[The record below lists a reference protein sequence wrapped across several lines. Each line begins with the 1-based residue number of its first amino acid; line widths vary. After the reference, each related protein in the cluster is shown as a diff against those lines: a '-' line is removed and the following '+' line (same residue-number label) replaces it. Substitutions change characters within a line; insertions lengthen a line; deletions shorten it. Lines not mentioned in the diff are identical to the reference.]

1 MRIFLHFLKIFNKKL
16 KNIQT
21 NLKINIGEIMKEYE
35 KNSSIKNLITE
46 TMDNLKTLTSSST
59 IFGEATILPDGT
71 SIIPVSKLTIGFVV
85 GGGEYA
91 DLSTRRVG
99 TCYPMAGG
107 SGGGISS
114 MPIGFIVNTPNE
126 IKFISTANSALIE
139 NLMEKL
145 SKIGSYIKNKAENK
159 E

>member
-1 MRIFLHFLKIFNKKL
+1 
-16 KNIQT
+16 
-21 NLKINIGEIMKEYE
+21 MKEYE
-35 KNSSIKNLITE
+35 KNSSIKDLIAE
-46 TMDNLKTLTSSST
+46 TMDNVQSLTSSST
-59 IFGEATILPDGT
+59 IFGEAKILPDGT
-71 SIIPVSKLTIGFVV
+71 AIIPVSKLTIGFVV

-114 MPIGFIVNTPNE
+114 TPIGFIVNTPNE
-126 IKFISTANSALIE
+126 IKFVSTANAALME
-139 NLMEKL
+139 NLMDKL
-145 SKIGSYIKNKAENK
+145 TKLGGYLKNKMDNK

>member
-1 MRIFLHFLKIFNKKL
+1 
-16 KNIQT
+16 
-21 NLKINIGEIMKEYE
+21 MKEYE
-35 KNSSIKNLITE
+35 KNSSIKNLIAE
-46 TMDNLKTLTSSST
+46 TMENLQSLTSSST
-59 IFGEATILPDGT
+59 IFGEAKMLPDGT
-71 SIIPVSKLTIGFVV
+71 AIIPVSKLTIGFVV

-114 MPIGFIVNTPNE
+114 TPIGFIVNTPNE
-126 IKFISTANSALIE
+126 IKFISTANAALME
-139 NLMEKL
+139 NLIDKL
-145 SKIGSYIKNKAENK
+145 TKLGGYLKNKMDNK

>member
-1 MRIFLHFLKIFNKKL
+1 
-16 KNIQT
+16 
-21 NLKINIGEIMKEYE
+21 MKEYE
-35 KNSSIKNLITE
+35 KNSSIKNLIAE
-46 TMDNLKTLTSSST
+46 TMDNLQSLTSSST
-59 IFGEATILPDGT
+59 IFGEAKILPDGT
-71 SIIPVSKLTIGFVV
+71 AIIPVSKLTIGFVV

-114 MPIGFIVNTPNE
+114 TPIGFIVNTPNE
-126 IKFISTANSALIE
+126 IKFVSTANAALME
-139 NLMEKL
+139 NLMDKL
-145 SKIGSYIKNKAENK
+145 TKLGGYLKNKMDNK

>member
-1 MRIFLHFLKIFNKKL
+1 
-16 KNIQT
+16 
-21 NLKINIGEIMKEYE
+21 MKEYE
-35 KNSSIKNLITE
+35 KNSSIKNLIAE
-46 TMDNLKTLTSSST
+46 TMENLQSLTSSST
-59 IFGEATILPDGT
+59 IFGEAKILPDGT
-71 SIIPVSKLTIGFVV
+71 AIIPVSKLTIGFVV

-114 MPIGFIVNTPNE
+114 TPIGFIVNTPNE
-126 IKFISTANSALIE
+126 IKFVSTANAALME
-139 NLMEKL
+139 NLMDKL
-145 SKIGSYIKNKAENK
+145 TKLGGYLKNKMDNK

>member
-1 MRIFLHFLKIFNKKL
+1 
-16 KNIQT
+16 
-21 NLKINIGEIMKEYE
+21 MKEYE
-35 KNSSIKNLITE
+35 KNSSIKNLISE
-46 TMDNLKTLTSSST
+46 TMDNLQSLTSSST
-59 IFGEATILPDGT
+59 IFGEAKILPDGT
-71 SIIPVSKLTIGFVV
+71 AIIPVSKLTIGFVV

-114 MPIGFIVNTPNE
+114 TPIGFIVNTPNE
-126 IKFISTANSALIE
+126 IKFVSTANAALME
-139 NLMEKL
+139 NLMDKL
-145 SKIGSYIKNKAENK
+145 TKLGGYLKNKMDNK

>member
-1 MRIFLHFLKIFNKKL
+1 
-16 KNIQT
+16 
-21 NLKINIGEIMKEYE
+21 MKEYE
-35 KNSSIKNLITE
+35 KNSSIKNLIAE
-46 TMDNLKTLTSSST
+46 TMDNLQSLTSSST
-59 IFGEATILPDGT
+59 IFGEAKILPDGT
-71 SIIPVSKLTIGFVV
+71 AIIPVSKLTIGFVV

-114 MPIGFIVNTPNE
+114 TPIGFIVNTPNE
-126 IKFISTANSALIE
+126 IKFVSTANAMLME
-139 NLMEKL
+139 NLMDKL
-145 SKIGSYIKNKAENK
+145 TKLGGYLKNKMDNK

>member
-1 MRIFLHFLKIFNKKL
+1 
-16 KNIQT
+16 
-21 NLKINIGEIMKEYE
+21 MKEYE
-35 KNSSIKNLITE
+35 KNSSIKDLIAE
-46 TMDNLKTLTSSST
+46 TMDNLQSLTSSST
-59 IFGEATILPDGT
+59 IFGEAKILPDGT
-71 SIIPVSKLTIGFVV
+71 AIIPVSKLTIGFVV

-114 MPIGFIVNTPNE
+114 TPIGFIVNTPNE
-126 IKFISTANSALIE
+126 IKFVSTANAALME
-139 NLMEKL
+139 NLMDKL
-145 SKIGSYIKNKAENK
+145 TKLGGYLKNKMDNK

>member
-1 MRIFLHFLKIFNKKL
+1 
-16 KNIQT
+16 
-21 NLKINIGEIMKEYE
+21 MKDYE
-35 KNSSIKNLITE
+35 KNSSIKDLIAE
-46 TMDNLKTLTSSST
+46 TMENLQSLTSSST
-59 IFGEATILPDGT
+59 IFGEAKILPDGT
-71 SIIPVSKLTIGFVV
+71 AIIPVSKLTIGFVV

-114 MPIGFIVNTPNE
+114 TPIGFIVNTPNE
-126 IKFISTANSALIE
+126 IKFVSTANAALME

-145 SKIGSYIKNKAENK
+145 TKLIGNLKNKMDNK

>member
-1 MRIFLHFLKIFNKKL
+1 
-16 KNIQT
+16 
-21 NLKINIGEIMKEYE
+21 MKEYE
-35 KNSSIKNLITE
+35 KNSSIKNLIAE
-46 TMDNLKTLTSSST
+46 TMENLQSLTSSST
-59 IFGEATILPDGT
+59 IFGEAKILPDGT
-71 SIIPVSKLTIGFVV
+71 AIIPVSKLTIGFVV

-114 MPIGFIVNTPNE
+114 TPIGFIVNTPNE
-126 IKFISTANSALIE
+126 IKFVSTANAALME

-145 SKIGSYIKNKAENK
+145 TKLIGNLKNKMDNK

>member
-1 MRIFLHFLKIFNKKL
+1 
-16 KNIQT
+16 
-21 NLKINIGEIMKEYE
+21 MKEYE
-35 KNSSIKNLITE
+35 KNSSIKDLIAE
-46 TMDNLKTLTSSST
+46 TMDNLQSLTSSST
-59 IFGEATILPDGT
+59 IFGEAKILPDGT
-71 SIIPVSKLTIGFVV
+71 TIIPVSKLTIGFVV

-107 SGGGISS
+107 SGGGVSS
-114 MPIGFIVNTPNE
+114 TPIGFIVNTPNE
-126 IKFISTANSALIE
+126 IKFVSTANAALME

-145 SKIGSYIKNKAENK
+145 TKLIGNLKNKMDNK

>member
-1 MRIFLHFLKIFNKKL
+1 
-16 KNIQT
+16 
-21 NLKINIGEIMKEYE
+21 MKEYE
-35 KNSSIKNLITE
+35 KNSSIKNLIAE
-46 TMDNLKTLTSSST
+46 TMDNLQSLTSSST
-59 IFGEATILPDGT
+59 IFGEAKILPDGT
-71 SIIPVSKLTIGFVV
+71 AIIPVSKLTIGFVV

-114 MPIGFIVNTPNE
+114 TPIGFIVNTPNE
-126 IKFISTANSALIE
+126 IKFVSTANVALME

-145 SKIGSYIKNKAENK
+145 TKLIGNLKNKMDNK

>member
-1 MRIFLHFLKIFNKKL
+1 
-16 KNIQT
+16 
-21 NLKINIGEIMKEYE
+21 MKEYE
-35 KNSSIKNLITE
+35 KNSSIKDLIAE
-46 TMDNLKTLTSSST
+46 TMDNLQSLTSSST
-59 IFGEATILPDGT
+59 IFGEAKILPDGT
-71 SIIPVSKLTIGFVV
+71 AIIPVSKLTIGFVV

-114 MPIGFIVNTPNE
+114 TPIGFIVNTPNE
-126 IKFISTANSALIE
+126 IKFVSTANAALME

-145 SKIGSYIKNKAENK
+145 TKLIGNLKNKMDNK

>member
-1 MRIFLHFLKIFNKKL
+1 
-16 KNIQT
+16 
-21 NLKINIGEIMKEYE
+21 MKEYE
-35 KNSSIKNLITE
+35 KNSSIKDLIAE
-46 TMDNLKTLTSSST
+46 TMDNLQSLTSSST
-59 IFGEATILPDGT
+59 IFGEAKILPDGT
-71 SIIPVSKLTIGFVV
+71 AIIPVSKLTIGFVV

-114 MPIGFIVNTPNE
+114 TPIGFIVNTPNE
-126 IKFISTANSALIE
+126 IKFVSTANVALME
-139 NLMEKL
+139 NLMDKL
-145 SKIGSYIKNKAENK
+145 TKLGGYLKNKMDNK

>member
-1 MRIFLHFLKIFNKKL
+1 
-16 KNIQT
+16 
-21 NLKINIGEIMKEYE
+21 MKEYE
-35 KNSSIKNLITE
+35 KNSSIKDLIAE
-46 TMDNLKTLTSSST
+46 TMDNLQSLTSSST
-59 IFGEATILPDGT
+59 IFGEAKILPDGT
-71 SIIPVSKLTIGFVV
+71 AIIPVSKLTIGFVV

-114 MPIGFIVNTPNE
+114 TPIGFIVNTPNE
-126 IKFISTANSALIE
+126 IKFVSTANSALME
-139 NLMEKL
+139 NLLEKL
-145 SKIGSYIKNKAENK
+145 TKLGGYLKNKMDNK

>member
-1 MRIFLHFLKIFNKKL
+1 
-16 KNIQT
+16 
-21 NLKINIGEIMKEYE
+21 MKEYE
-35 KNSSIKNLITE
+35 KNSSIKNLIAE
-46 TMDNLKTLTSSST
+46 TMDNLQSLTSSST
-59 IFGEATILPDGT
+59 IFGEAKILPDGT
-71 SIIPVSKLTIGFVV
+71 AIIPVSKLTIGFVV

-114 MPIGFIVNTPNE
+114 TPIGFIVNTPNE
-126 IKFISTANSALIE
+126 IKFVSTANVALME
-139 NLMEKL
+139 NLMDKL
-145 SKIGSYIKNKAENK
+145 TKLGGYLKNKMDNK

>member
-1 MRIFLHFLKIFNKKL
+1 
-16 KNIQT
+16 
-21 NLKINIGEIMKEYE
+21 MKEYE
-35 KNSSIKNLITE
+35 KNSSIKDLIAE
-46 TMDNLKTLTSSST
+46 TMDNLQSLTSSST
-59 IFGEATILPDGT
+59 IFGEAKILPDGT
-71 SIIPVSKLTIGFVV
+71 AIIPVSKLTIGFVV

-114 MPIGFIVNTPNE
+114 TPIGFIVNTPNE
-126 IKFISTANSALIE
+126 IKFVSTANAAFME

-145 SKIGSYIKNKAENK
+145 TKLIGNLKNKMDNK

>member
-1 MRIFLHFLKIFNKKL
+1 
-16 KNIQT
+16 
-21 NLKINIGEIMKEYE
+21 MKEYE
-35 KNSSIKNLITE
+35 KNSSIKNLIAE
-46 TMDNLKTLTSSST
+46 TMENLQSLTSSST
-59 IFGEATILPDGT
+59 IFGEAKILPDGT
-71 SIIPVSKLTIGFVV
+71 AIITVSKLTIGFVV

-114 MPIGFIVNTPNE
+114 TPIGFIVNTPNE
-126 IKFISTANSALIE
+126 IKFVSTANAALME
-139 NLMEKL
+139 NLMDKL
-145 SKIGSYIKNKAENK
+145 TKLGGYLKNKMDNK

>member
-1 MRIFLHFLKIFNKKL
+1 
-16 KNIQT
+16 
-21 NLKINIGEIMKEYE
+21 MKEYE
-35 KNSSIKNLITE
+35 KNSSIKDLIAE
-46 TMDNLKTLTSSST
+46 TMDNLQSLTSSST
-59 IFGEATILPDGT
+59 IFGEAKILPDGT
-71 SIIPVSKLTIGFVV
+71 AIIPVSKLTIGFVV

-114 MPIGFIVNTPNE
+114 TPIGFIVNTPNE
-126 IKFISTANSALIE
+126 IKFVSTANSALME
-139 NLMEKL
+139 NLMDKL
-145 SKIGSYIKNKAENK
+145 TKLGGYLKNKMDNK

>member
-1 MRIFLHFLKIFNKKL
+1 
-16 KNIQT
+16 
-21 NLKINIGEIMKEYE
+21 MKEYE
-35 KNSSIKNLITE
+35 KDSSIKNLISE
-46 TMDNLKTLTSSST
+46 TMNNLQTLTSSST
-59 IFGEATILPDGT
+59 IFGEAKILPDGT
-71 SIIPVSKLTIGFVV
+71 AIIPVSKLTIGFVV

-114 MPIGFIVNTPNE
+114 TPIGFIVNTPNE
-126 IKFISTANSALIE
+126 IKFVSTANSALME
-139 NLMEKL
+139 NLMEKITKL
-145 SKIGSYIKNKAENK
+145 GGYLKNKLDKK

>member
-1 MRIFLHFLKIFNKKL
+1 
-16 KNIQT
+16 
-21 NLKINIGEIMKEYE
+21 MKEYE
-35 KNSSIKNLITE
+35 KNSSIKNLIAE
-46 TMDNLKTLTSSST
+46 TMDNLKSLTSSST
-59 IFGEATILPDGT
+59 IFGEAKILPDGT
-71 SIIPVSKLTIGFVV
+71 AIIPVSKLTIGFVV

-114 MPIGFIVNTPNE
+114 TPIGFIVNTPNE
-126 IKFISTANSALIE
+126 IKFVSTANSALME
-139 NLMEKL
+139 NLLEKL
-145 SKIGSYIKNKAENK
+145 TKLGGYLKNKMDNK

>member
-1 MRIFLHFLKIFNKKL
+1 
-16 KNIQT
+16 
-21 NLKINIGEIMKEYE
+21 MKEYE
-35 KNSSIKNLITE
+35 KNSSIKNLIAE
-46 TMDNLKTLTSSST
+46 TMENLQSLTSSST
-59 IFGEATILPDGT
+59 IFGEAKMLPDGT
-71 SIIPVSKLTIGFVV
+71 AIIPVSKLTIGFVV

-114 MPIGFIVNTPNE
+114 TPIGFIVNTPNE
-126 IKFISTANSALIE
+126 IKFVSTANAALME
-139 NLMEKL
+139 NLMDKL
-145 SKIGSYIKNKAENK
+145 TKLGGYLKNKMDNK

>member
-1 MRIFLHFLKIFNKKL
+1 
-16 KNIQT
+16 
-21 NLKINIGEIMKEYE
+21 MKEYE
-35 KNSSIKNLITE
+35 KNSSIKDLIAE
-46 TMDNLKTLTSSST
+46 TMDNLQSLTSSST
-59 IFGEATILPDGT
+59 IFGEAKILPDGT
-71 SIIPVSKLTIGFVV
+71 AIIPVSKLTIGFVV

-107 SGGGISS
+107 SGGGVSS
-114 MPIGFIVNTPNE
+114 TPIGFIVNTPNE
-126 IKFISTANSALIE
+126 IKFVSTANAALME

-145 SKIGSYIKNKAENK
+145 TKLIGNLKNKMDNK

>member
-1 MRIFLHFLKIFNKKL
+1 
-16 KNIQT
+16 
-21 NLKINIGEIMKEYE
+21 MKEYE
-35 KNSSIKNLITE
+35 KNSSIKNLIAE
-46 TMDNLKTLTSSST
+46 TMDNLQSLTSSST
-59 IFGEATILPDGT
+59 IFGEAKILPDGT
-71 SIIPVSKLTIGFVV
+71 AIIPVSKLTIGFVV

-114 MPIGFIVNTPNE
+114 TPIGFIVNTPNE
-126 IKFISTANSALIE
+126 IKFVSTANAAFME

-145 SKIGSYIKNKAENK
+145 TKLIGNLKNKMDNK

>member
-1 MRIFLHFLKIFNKKL
+1 
-16 KNIQT
+16 
-21 NLKINIGEIMKEYE
+21 MKEFE
-35 KNSSIKNLITE
+35 KNSSIKNLISE
-46 TMDNLKTLTSSST
+46 TMDNLKSLTSSST
-59 IFGEATILPDGT
+59 IFGEAKILPDGT
-71 SIIPVSKLTIGFVV
+71 AIIPVSKLTIGFVV

-114 MPIGFIVNTPNE
+114 TPIGFIVNTPNE
-126 IKFISTANSALIE
+126 IKFVATANSALME
-139 NLMEKL
+139 NLLEKL
-145 SKIGSYIKNKAENK
+145 TKLGGYLKNKMDNK

>member
-1 MRIFLHFLKIFNKKL
+1 
-16 KNIQT
+16 
-21 NLKINIGEIMKEYE
+21 MKEYE
-35 KNSSIKNLITE
+35 KNSSIKNLIAE
-46 TMDNLKTLTSSST
+46 TMENLQLLTSSST
-59 IFGEATILPDGT
+59 IFGEAKILPDGT
-71 SIIPVSKLTIGFVV
+71 AIIPVSKLTIGFVV

-114 MPIGFIVNTPNE
+114 TPIGFIVNTPNE
-126 IKFISTANSALIE
+126 IKFVSTANAALME
-139 NLMEKL
+139 NLMDKL
-145 SKIGSYIKNKAENK
+145 TKLGGYLKNKMDNK

>member
-1 MRIFLHFLKIFNKKL
+1 
-16 KNIQT
+16 
-21 NLKINIGEIMKEYE
+21 MKEYE
-35 KNSSIKNLITE
+35 KNSSIKNLIVE
-46 TMDNLKTLTSSST
+46 TMDNLQSLTSSST
-59 IFGEATILPDGT
+59 IFGEAKILPDGT
-71 SIIPVSKLTIGFVV
+71 AIIPVSKLTIGFVV

-114 MPIGFIVNTPNE
+114 TPIGFIVNTPNE
-126 IKFISTANSALIE
+126 IKFVSTANAALME
-139 NLMEKL
+139 NLMDKL
-145 SKIGSYIKNKAENK
+145 TKLGGYLKNKMDNK

>member
-1 MRIFLHFLKIFNKKL
+1 
-16 KNIQT
+16 
-21 NLKINIGEIMKEYE
+21 MKEYK
-35 KNSSIKNLITE
+35 KNSSIKDLIAE
-46 TMDNLKTLTSSST
+46 TMDNLQSLTSSST
-59 IFGEATILPDGT
+59 IFGEAKILPDGT
-71 SIIPVSKLTIGFVV
+71 AIIPVSKLTIGFVV

-114 MPIGFIVNTPNE
+114 TPIGFIVNTPNE
-126 IKFISTANSALIE
+126 IKFVSTANAALME

-145 SKIGSYIKNKAENK
+145 TKLIGNLKNKMDNK

>member
-1 MRIFLHFLKIFNKKL
+1 
-16 KNIQT
+16 
-21 NLKINIGEIMKEYE
+21 MKDYE
-35 KNSSIKNLITE
+35 KNSSIKDLIAE
-46 TMDNLKTLTSSST
+46 TMENLQSLTSSST
-59 IFGEATILPDGT
+59 IFGEAKILPDGT
-71 SIIPVSKLTIGFVV
+71 AIIPVSKLTIGFVV

-114 MPIGFIVNTPNE
+114 TPIGFIVNTSNE
-126 IKFISTANSALIE
+126 IKFVSTANAALME
-139 NLMEKL
+139 NLMDKL
-145 SKIGSYIKNKAENK
+145 TKLGGYLKNKMDNK